1 MNLTIEKKLYRF
13 KRHTTNYEECIFNP
27 DADLTV
33 VYIHGLQSN
42 PWARKVEKI
51 KSISKNLK
59 LNFYRCELL
68 GHGLDEKNFSD
79 CDFEIWKEQLRDI
92 IEHRLTGSLLVV
104 GHCVGGW
111 LGMCMAEEY
120 PQRIKGFLSLATA
133 PDLIKQLIARSTPE
147 QRQILADTGF
157 VEASV
162 EKYHYVFTQKLWT
175 SFHVNDLTQKEKID
189 IGCPVHLIHGQQ
201 DNFVNW
207 DVILKLSDKISY
219 PQTVVKLLK
228 KSNHH
233 LQDPVAL
240 QEIEHSLTDLYTL
253 IQKSGK

>member
-1 MNLTIEKKLYRF
+1 MNLIIEKKLYCF
-13 KRHTTNYEECIFNP
+13 KCHTTNYEKCIFNEN
-27 DADLTV
+27 ADLTV
-33 VYIHGLQSN
+33 VYIHGLQST
-42 PWARKVEKI
+42 PWTRKVEKI
-51 KSISKNLK
+51 KNICKNLN

-68 GHGLDEKNFSD
+68 GHGLDQKNFSD

-92 IEHRLTGSLLVV
+92 IDHHLSGPLLII

-120 PQRIKGFLSLATA
+120 PQRIKGLLSLAAA

-162 EKYHYVFTQKLWT
+162 EKYNYIFTQRLWT
-175 SFHVNDLTQKEKID
+175 SLHVNDLTQKEKID
-189 IGCPVHLIHGQQ
+189 ITCPVHLIHGQQ

-207 DVILKLSDKISY
+207 NVIMKLPDKISY
-219 PQTVVKLLK
+219 PRTVIKLLK
-228 KSNHH
+228 SSNHH
-233 LQDPVAL
+233 LQDATAFR
-240 QEIEHSLTDLYTL
+240 EIEHSLTDLYTL
-253 IQKSGK
+253 AQKKAG